1 MNCWKAVMFI
11 TIPSVLHLVVDV
23 LAGIAATSAHIPKR
37 YYQPHAGCYLVFPVQ
52 TLALKLHVWPCDCFR
67 SW

>member
-23 LAGIAATSAHIPKR
+23 LAGIAATSAHIPKEVLSA
-37 YYQPHAGCYLVFPVQ
+37 PCWLLFGFSSPDPCPEIAC
-52 TLALKLHVWPCDCFR
+52 LAM
-67 SW
+67 